1 MNAIKTLAVFNKW
14 RIGED
19 ERTLDEIGLTPKN
32 IGEAIDGVLK
42 ELANLKQ
49 QRDELITCLTNV
61 INETDMSYAVET
73 GTYDDVINLLS
84 KIKEQRQRL

>member
-32 IGEAIDGVLK
+32 IGEAIDGVG
-42 ELANLKQ
+42 
-49 QRDELITCLTNV
+49 
-61 INETDMSYAVET
+61 S
-73 GTYDDVINLLS
+73 
-84 KIKEQRQRL
+84 